1 MIYVFFVGKL
11 SCWRIVLSADCRFY
25 IVGRLSVGG
34 LSVGGL
40 SIECYC
46 VGGLS
51 VGGLSDN
58 HFFCLFDA
66 Y

>member
-1 MIYVFFVGKL
+1 M
-11 SCWRIVLSADCRFY
+11 SADCRFY
-25 IVGRLSVGG
+25 VFGG

-40 SIECYC
+40 SFGGLSIDCYS

-58 HFFCLFDA
+58 PPTLPCLDSQRA
-66 Y
+66 QD

>member
-1 MIYVFFVGKL
+1 MKNGINTVGGL
-11 SCWRIVLSADCRFY
+11 SCRRIVVSADCRLYVF
-25 IVGRLSVGG
+25 GG

-40 SIECYC
+40 SFGGLSIDYYS

-58 HFFCLFDA
+58 QVR
-66 Y
+66 